1 VPWDVDSRPAGAT
14 TVQGRELMLP
24 LRSVAAS
31 LWSFWLRGWAVERA
45 GYVVGALLLISGL
58 IHLGI
63 LVIGGGSWEGPLSLR
78 KAMTF
83 GLSFGLTL
91 ITIVWVASF
100 LRLGD
105 RPRAVL
111 LGAFTVAC
119 ALETVLVSLQA
130 WRGVPSHYN
139 LETTF
144 DAWVART
151 LAAGGFAL
159 IAIIGALTVAAFRG
173 DPIVPISLRIAIRF
187 GFVTLF
193 TSLVVGALMIAKGM
207 LLVFGGDPQAA
218 YAIGGTLKP
227 THAVTMHA
235 ILVLPLLAWLLSF
248 ANWPERRRLGVV
260 LLGAAG
266 YLVLVAVV
274 AVENVVGLRPF
285 ETPPAVVALAVLG
298 VLALLAAGLLALGG
312 VTRTFAAGGIGHV

>member
-1 VPWDVDSRPAGAT
+1 MRESR
-14 TVQGRELMLP
+14 LP
-24 LRSVAAS
+24 LRTIAGA
-31 LWSFWLRGWAVERA
+31 LWSFWRRGRTVQRA
-45 GYVVGALLLISGL
+45 GYVVGALLLASGL

-105 RPRAVL
+105 RSRTAL

-119 ALETVLVSLQA
+119 AVETVLVSLQA

-144 DAWVART
+144 DALVARA
-151 LAAGGFAL
+151 LAAGGAAL
-159 IAIIGALTVAAFRG
+159 VAIIATLTFAAFRR
-173 DPIVPISLRIAIRF
+173 DTTVPISLRVALRI
-187 GFVTLF
+187 GFVMLL
-193 TSLVVGALMIAKGM
+193 TSLVIGALMIAKGM
-207 LLVFGGDPQAA
+207 LLVFAGNPQAA
-218 YAIGGTLKP
+218 YATGGTLKP

-235 ILVLPLLAWLLSF
+235 ILVLPVLAWLLSF
-248 ANWPERRRLGVV
+248 ANWTERRRMGVV
-260 LLGAAG
+260 LLGASGYVVLAG
-266 YLVLVAVV
+266 SA
-274 AVENVVGLRPF
+274 AFENVVGLAPS
-285 ETPPAVVALAVLG
+285 ETPLPVVVLSVLG
-298 VLALLAAGLLALGG
+298 VLALTSAGFMTLSGLA
-312 VTRTFAAGGIGHV
+312 RTSRAVGIQHDQVRQDPSRVR